1 MSGNVDRM
9 HSAKAVTF
17 LKIVLSIVWVWMIYV
32 VISTSLESSLF
43 EEWDFLGAI
52 PWMRATLW
60 DFYANILVIYLW
72 VWYREKSIAIKLLW
86 LVLFFCL
93 GSIASIGYVLIELF
107 RLKNGQ
113 GLDALLQTR
122 KS

>member
-1 MSGNVDRM
+1 M